1 MTLGLNP
8 NLPKRHHCLLMDR
21 QGPRCREDH
30 HPHQFEISVII
41 QDPCHHQQH
50 EAPPV
55 HQLQHPFPNIDRVQ
69 GLLLRCQAEVLR
81 QSVDLVFGGGGLL
94 NILEDNIF

>member
-1 MTLGLNP
+1 MV
-8 NLPKRHHCLLMDR
+8 R
-21 QGPRCREDH
+21 QGARCREDH
-30 HPHQFEISVII
+30 RPHQFEISVII

-55 HQLQHPFPNIDRVQ
+55 HQLQHPFPNVDRIQ
-69 GLLLRCQAEVLR
+69 GLLLRGQAEVLR